1 MSRPEMM
8 RGPTGG
14 QVSDSSR
21 QQAMSDFLRPQQP
34 VANVVGFGHGV
45 KWTDG
50 EPTGQ
55 EAVLVFVTQK
65 VPESMLAER
74 DLIPHMMD

>member
-1 MSRPEMM
+1 MM

-21 QQAMSDFLRPQQP
+21 QQANSDFLAAP
-34 VANVVGFGHGV
+34 VADGDVVGFGHGV

-50 EPTGQ
+50 RPTGEQ
-55 EAVLVFVTQK
+55 AVLVFVTQK
-65 VPESMLAER
+65 VPESML
-74 DLIPHMMD
+74 PSGM